1 MQTIII
7 IILAIALVYLLV
19 KQSKKDFSEETFLSI
34 VNHTFRT
41 PLTRIK
47 WMADTLKSDMPRKDE
62 LEIINNLDNS
72 VNRLLELVDI
82 VAGIKDI
89 KNTSTYDLKAV
100 SIREILEESL
110 KKHSALLHN
119 KKISLNFPTM
129 TNLPFLS
136 IDVKKISFVINV
148 VLENAILYSKEG
160 GNINIE
166 AEMKKDKLVL
176 KIEDVGIGLS
186 KKDKNNI
193 FKRFY
198 RGGRATKMNT
208 DGMGLGLYASREIVR
223 RHHGEIYAYSKGENL
238 GTTFYIIL
246 PKSK

>member
-7 IILAIALVYLLV
+7 VVLVLIILYLL
-19 KQSKKDFSEETFLSI
+19 KREFGRNFTEQTFLSI

-47 WMADTLKSDMPRKDE
+47 WMADALKTDMPRKDE

-89 KNTSTYDLKAV
+89 QNTSTYDLKAV
-100 SIREILEESL
+100 SMREILEEAL
-110 KKHSALLHN
+110 KKYSGLLHD
-119 KKISLNFPTM
+119 KKIALRVPSLANIP
-129 TNLPFLS
+129 LLS
-136 IDVKKISFVINV
+136 VDTKKISFVINV
-148 VLENAILYSKEG
+148 VIENAILYSKEN

-166 AEMKKDKLVL
+166 AEIKNDELIL
-176 KIEDVGIGLS
+176 KIEDSGIGLS
-186 KKDKNNI
+186 KKDRSNL

-198 RGGRATKMNT
+198 RGERATKMNT
-208 DGMGLGLYASREIVR
+208 DGMGLGLYASREIIR
-223 RHHGEIYAYSKGENL
+223 RHNGKIYADSKGENL
-238 GTTFYIIL
+238 GTTFYIVL
-246 PKSK
+246 PRTK